1 MEKMKVEIWSDIMCP
16 FCYLGKRKF
25 EMALNDFDYRNEV
38 EVEWK
43 SFFLQPDLVT
53 DTEKSISTHLS
64 EVKGFAKDQVEGM
77 FQQIADRGKQVG
89 ITYNFHSVVV
99 ANSEKAHIMLHIAKS
114 FGLQNEMKE
123 ALLKAYFEEGK
134 NIDDANTLVEIG
146 VSVGLDREDVVSKL
160 AEPAIFKEEVLEDVE
175 EARSIGVQG
184 VPYFVFHRKYA
195 LSGAQ
200 EPNIFL
206 NHLQQIYKDWKDDV
220 SNAIGTDG
228 GDVCGTDDSNC

>member
-25 EMALNDFDYRNEV
+25 ELALKEFEYRNEV

-53 DTEKSISTHLS
+53 DTEKSIATHLS

-89 ITYNFHSVVV
+89 LTYNFHSAVV

-123 ALLKAYFEEGK
+123 ALLKAYFEEAK
-134 NIDDANTLVEIG
+134 NIDDDHTLVEIG

-160 AEPAIFKEEVLEDVE
+160 AESKPFKEEVQEDVE
-175 EARSIGVQG
+175 EARNIGVQG
-184 VPYFVFHRKYA
+184 VPYFVFNRKYA

-200 EPNIFL
+200 EPNMFL
-206 NHLQQIYKDWKDDV
+206 NHLQHIYKEWKANV
-220 SNAIGTDG
+220 LNPIETAE